1 MCHGLR
7 PHTRLCKP
15 AHPSSNLVWHL
26 QYVNPQTANSR
37 QEDTD
42 HTMQVCWS
50 IPCITKDVVQT
61 RCLINNYIN
70 YTGTAEWSMNK
81 LNTLWIFTKDLF
93 NIKLI
98 LTISDQIH
106 KCHTRISFVSLQI
119 VKTQTSLWTC
129 AVLLQLSLYA
139 EFLCLYM
146 QCANSIESI
155 QTMQM
160 WMLVEPFA
168 VVNVWSTIFAVV
180 FSAIKA

>member
-1 MCHGLR
+1 MWIHRLQIADRRTQPTLCSYAGLFQASQKM
-7 PHTRLCKP
+7 L
-15 AHPSSNLVWHL
+15 A
-26 QYVNPQTANSR
+26 
-37 QEDTD
+37 
-42 HTMQVCWS
+42 
-50 IPCITKDVVQT
+50 QT

-93 NIKLI
+93 NIKPI

-160 WMLVEPFA
+160 CKLVEPFA
-168 VVNVWSTIFAVV
+168 GRKCLKYHFC
-180 FSAIKA
+180 FCR